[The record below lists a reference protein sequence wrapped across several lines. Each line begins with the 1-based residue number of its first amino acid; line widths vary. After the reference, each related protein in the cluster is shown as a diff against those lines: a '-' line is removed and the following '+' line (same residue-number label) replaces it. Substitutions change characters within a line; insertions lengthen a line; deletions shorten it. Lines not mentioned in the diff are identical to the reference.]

1 MGSAPFGDA
10 VAGGGLYEY
19 QGYHGGFA
27 GGHGLGQ
34 PAGRAPA
41 LDDGETEGMDAS
53 AAAAV
58 AAMEMA
64 KRNCGGGRE
73 EKAAMALKSHSEA
86 ERRRRERI
94 NAHLATL
101 RTMVPC
107 TDKMD
112 KAALLAEVV
121 GHVKKLKSAAARVGR
136 RATVP
141 SGADEVAVD
150 EASATGGGGEGPL
163 LLRATLSCDD
173 RADLFV
179 DVKRALQPLGLEVV
193 GSEVTTLGG
202 RVRLAFL
209 VSCGSRGGAAAAAAA
224 MASVRHALQSVLD
237 KASSGFD
244 FAPRAASLLGS
255 KRRKV
260 STFESSSS
268 SS

>member
-107 TDKMD
+107 TDKVSTSPTS
-112 KAALLAEVV
+112 LP
-121 GHVKKLKSAAARVGR
+121 ARSR
-136 RATVP
+136 
-141 SGADEVAVD
+141 
-150 EASATGGGGEGPL
+150 GGGGGAVNCTK
-163 LLRATLSCDD
+163 RRRTLT
-173 RADLFV
+173 RPTTRWAEMGLFY
-179 DVKRALQPLGLEVV
+179 LGQKLIL
-193 GSEVTTLGG
+193 SW
-202 RVRLAFL
+202 AF
-209 VSCGSRGGAAAAAAA
+209 SDGQG
-224 MASVRHALQSVLD
+224 
-237 KASSGFD
+237 
-244 FAPRAASLLGS
+244 RAAG
-255 KRRKV
+255 
-260 STFESSSS
+260 
-268 SS
+268 

>member
-1 MGSAPFGDA
+1 MSSSPFGDA
-10 VAGGGLYEY
+10 AGGLYEY
-19 QGYHGGFA
+19 EGYHGGFA

-34 PAGRAPA
+34 PGRAPA
-41 LDDGETEGMDAS
+41 SSVLLEEGETDAM
-53 AAAAV
+53 AAAA
-58 AAMEMA
+58 AATAMEMT
-64 KRNCGGGRE
+64 KKNCAGDRE
-73 EKAAMALKSHSEA
+73 DKAAMALKSHSEA

-101 RTMVPC
+101 RTLVPC

-136 RATVP
+136 RAPVP

-150 EASATGGGGEGPL
+150 EASAATGGGGEGSL

-202 RVRLAFL
+202 RVRLTFL
-209 VSCGSRGGAAAAAAA
+209 VSCGSRDAAAAA
-224 MASVRHALQSVLD
+224 MASLHHALQSVLD

-244 FAPRAASLLGS
+244 FAPRASSLLGS

-260 STFESSSS
+260 SSMFESSSS